1 MNGAIL
7 KRNHWK
13 LDWARWAIHST
24 VWLGVLGGVV
34 VISKIGHVNANR
46 KERVLSLSEYQIAV
60 SHKFYGSQP
69 DARIC
74 CLPCE
79 RLNRGCFNLKT
90 QVSFL

>member
-1 MNGAIL
+1 MGPG
-7 KRNHWK
+7 KR
-13 LDWARWAIHST
+13 LS
-24 VWLGVLGGVV
+24 VLGLRFRKLPR
-34 VISKIGHVNANR
+34 INANR

-69 DARIC
+69 DAQIC

-90 QVSFL
+90 QVSSNYNGPLRHTSGT

>member
-1 MNGAIL
+1 MRKVGEVQYKVRDFVENWTIVL
-7 KRNHWK
+7 
-13 LDWARWAIHST
+13 HSPAPNFPPFDF
-24 VWLGVLGGVV
+24 
-34 VISKIGHVNANR
+34 INANR

-79 RLNRGCFNLKT
+79 RLNRGCFNLET